1 MERYIADR
9 LYDIKNILQETNEL
23 LREMVEVNKE
33 LKRELKLSN
42 KNSRG

>member
-1 MERYIADR
+1 MDRYIADR
-9 LYDIKNILQETNEL
+9 LYDIKLLLQDTNEL